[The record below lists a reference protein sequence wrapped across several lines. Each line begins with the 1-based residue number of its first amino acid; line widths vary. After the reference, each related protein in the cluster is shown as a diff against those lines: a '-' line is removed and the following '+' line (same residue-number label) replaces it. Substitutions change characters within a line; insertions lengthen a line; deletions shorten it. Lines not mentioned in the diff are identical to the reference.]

1 MEGTI
6 RLQERMEQT
15 MIYKAFQDL
24 KLSALGM
31 GCMRLPVVDG
41 KDDQVNQAAVEEMVA
56 YAVSHGV
63 NYYDTAWGYHSGNS
77 ELAIGKALAAYPR
90 ERFYLA
96 DKFPG
101 YDLSNMDKV
110 AEIFEAQLKKCQVE
124 YFDFYLF
131 HNVCERNI
139 DAYLDPKYGILDY
152 LLEQKKNGRI
162 KHLGFSCHGAMP
174 VLKRFL
180 EAYGAHMEF
189 CQLQLHYVDWTFQGC
204 KEKVELLEEYHI
216 PVWVMEPLRGGRLA
230 KLTEG
235 ERAVLKE
242 LRPRES
248 IPAWA
253 FRFLQT
259 IPSVV
264 VTLSGMSDLAQTKA
278 NLETFSTEAPLSD
291 MEWEAVLALGRSM
304 TGPAALACTAC
315 RYCVSR
321 CPQGLDI
328 PDLLALYNEHRFT
341 GGGFIAPMA
350 LSAIPKEKQP
360 SACVGCRSC
369 EAVCPQQLKISEAMA
384 DFTARLK

>member
-131 HNVCERNI
+131 HNVCEMNI

-189 CQLQLHYVDWTFQGC
+189 CQLQLNYVDWTFQGC